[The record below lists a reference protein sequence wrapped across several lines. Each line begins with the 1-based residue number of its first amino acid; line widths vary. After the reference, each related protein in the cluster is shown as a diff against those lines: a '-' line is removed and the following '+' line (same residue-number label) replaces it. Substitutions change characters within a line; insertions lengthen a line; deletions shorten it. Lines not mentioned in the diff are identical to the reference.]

1 MVNYTLVSIG
11 VSMIIMVSLVLPNL
25 SHSDIINPTHFDYS
39 EINKYIMYGGFFGG
53 LVLIFAAVFSGKT
66 NKKSIN

>member
-53 LVLIFAAVFSGKT
+53 LVLIVAAVVLGKT

>member
-11 VSMIIMVSLVLPNL
+11 VAMIIMVSLILPDL

-53 LVLIFAAVFSGKT
+53 LVIIFAAVFSGR
-66 NKKSIN
+66 INRNSTK

>member
-53 LVLIFAAVFSGKT
+53 LVLIFAAVFSRKT
-66 NKKSIN
+66 KQK

>member
-11 VSMIIMVSLVLPNL
+11 VAMIIMVSLVLPNL

-39 EINKYIMYGGFFGG
+39 EINKYLMYGGFFGG
-53 LVLIFAAVFSGKT
+53 LVLIFASVFSGKT
-66 NKKSIN
+66 SKNPTD

>member
-1 MVNYTLVSIG
+1 MINYTLVSIG

-39 EINKYIMYGGFFGG
+39 EINKFIMYAGFFGG

-66 NKKSIN
+66 NKKSTN